1 MLTQTVVFKFENQEQ
16 RQATLAPFKEMFMA
30 DSGPQVTGL
39 SSGDELAR
47 AQLMFD
53 ALDRYED
60 HYDLRQAIADLAD
73 AEDVTGWDWDKYD
86 SDSD

>member
-1 MLTQTVVFKFENQEQ
+1 MISQTVVFRFENQEQ
-16 RQATLAPFKEMFMA
+16 RKAVLEPFRAMFLA

-39 SSGDELAR
+39 SSGDELSR
-47 AQLMFD
+47 SQLMFD